1 MYGLQKYGPI
11 EDYALADLYTWLESH
26 SEFTHIAALS
36 THPTSLLPAQPVVN
50 ALGTCN
56 ERT

>member
-36 THPTSLLPAQPVVN
+36 THPTSLLPAQPV
-50 ALGTCN
+50 AECLGYLQ
-56 ERT
+56 